1 MSGSKKQGEM
11 PRSIQEFRQSTNPWI
26 SFTRDILW
34 VVCVVGAIALVLY
47 LASGTWPAVVAVE
60 SESMVPN
67 LQVGDLVFVV
77 EKDRFGELTTWVEG
91 METGYARFADEPD
104 IHGNVPYGDVI
115 IYRPN
120 GDSSIHPIIHR
131 AIAWVEDDIE
141 HPGYITKGDNNMVAD
156 QDTYYT
162 GIGRIEPVKEE
173 WIVGKALFSIP
184 LVGYLPLHLL
194 EFALLIVVLMLIIEA
209 YGRMRE
215 QNRKETKRPKRK

>member
-1 MSGSKKQGEM
+1 MSGSKKRGDAL
-11 PRSIQEFRQSTNPWI
+11 RSIQEFRQSKNPWI
-26 SFTRDILW
+26 SFARDILW

-67 LQVGDLVFVV
+67 MQVGDLVFVV

-91 METGYARFADEPD
+91 MESGYARFADEPD
-104 IHGNVPYGDVI
+104 IHGNMPYGDVI
-115 IYRPN
+115 IFKPN
-120 GDSSIHPIIHR
+120 GDSGVHPIIHR
-131 AIAWVEDDIE
+131 AIAWVEEDVE

-156 QDTYYT
+156 QNTLFT

-184 LVGYLPLHLL
+184 LVGYMPLHLA
-194 EFALLIVVLMLIIEA
+194 EFAILIVVLMFIFEA
-209 YGRMRE
+209 YSRMRE
-215 QNRKETKRPKRK
+215 QNRKAKKPGKK

>member
-1 MSGSKKQGEM
+1 MSGSKKRGDAL
-11 PRSIQEFRQSTNPWI
+11 RSIQEFRQSKNPWI
-26 SFTRDILW
+26 SFARDILW

-67 LQVGDLVFVV
+67 MQVGDLVFVV

-91 METGYARFADEPD
+91 MESGYARFADEPD
-104 IHGNVPYGDVI
+104 IHGNMPYGDVI
-115 IYRPN
+115 IFKPN
-120 GDSSIHPIIHR
+120 GDSGVHPIIYR
-131 AIAWVEDDIE
+131 AIAWVEEDVE

-156 QDTYYT
+156 QNTLFT

-184 LVGYLPLHLL
+184 LVGYMPLHLA
-194 EFALLIVVLMLIIEA
+194 EFAILIVVLMFIFEA
-209 YGRMRE
+209 YSRMRE
-215 QNRKETKRPKRK
+215 QNRKAKKPGKK